1 MTHVHCV
8 NMKTP
13 GHNKFSL
20 DLFFAFC
27 NTKPAMQSMHF
38 LQIGS
43 FCFLKRGS
51 NWA

>member
-38 LQIGS
+38 FTNRLILLFEKG
-43 FCFLKRGS
+43 K
-51 NWA
+51 